1 MNEPEPVPPAKH
13 ALTFDP
19 DAKPDEGEEG
29 ADGDGE
35 AAAE

>member
-1 MNEPEPVPPAKH
+1 
-13 ALTFDP
+13 LTFDP

-29 ADGDGE
+29 ADADGD

>member
-1 MNEPEPVPPAKH
+1 
-13 ALTFDP
+13 LTFDP

-29 ADGDGE
+29 ADESSGD